1 VHHKWNLPSNSTSNL
16 WRSGV
21 PYPIKQGNADNLTEA
36 KFAEGAEI
44 KFTPFTSCI
53 GVVARYGNVLK
64 AVHLVMI
71 SNNKKFDALNASFV
85 EQYIGDPAPDEI
97 VLFGCI
103 DLWRN
108 SESPEISGAF
118 NTLVGTLNQKRLV
131 VERPHPHGTFVASIG
146 QNGAIHI
153 ALAI

>member
-1 VHHKWNLPSNSTSNL
+1 M
-16 WRSGV
+16 
-21 PYPIKQGNADNLTEA
+21 PYPIKPGDADNLTEA
-36 KFAEGAEI
+36 KYAEGAAI
-44 KFTPFTSCI
+44 KFSPFTSCI
-53 GVVARYGNVLK
+53 GVVGRYGNVLK

-71 SNNKKFDALNASFV
+71 WNTKKFDALNASLV

-118 NTLVGTLNQKRLV
+118 NTLLGKLNQKRLV
-131 VERPHPHGTFVASIG
+131 VERPHPHGTFVASVG
-146 QNGAIHI
+146 QNGAIQI